1 MLFPAP
7 STCCS
12 SFEFSLSRIARC
24 CCGALS
30 AEAEGEPDAVV
41 VCYCLECQRRTGSV
55 FGVAAFFAAEAVQL
69 SGGSEMYGRS
79 SDAGCKLTF
88 HFCPRCGTTVWW
100 KTERHPGKI
109 AIAAGA
115 FADPD
120 FPRPSRS
127 VFNRSRY
134 SWVDLPHDIP
144 AHIAG
149 RDSELQQR

>member
-1 MLFPAP
+1 MPSPAP
-7 STCCS
+7 STCS
-12 SFEFSLSRIARC
+12 SSSESPLSRSAHC

-41 VCYCLECQRRTGSV
+41 VCHCLECQRRTGSV
-55 FGVAAFFAAEAVQL
+55 FGTAAFFAAEAVRH
-69 SGGSEMYGRS
+69 SGASNTYERS
-79 SDAGCKLTF
+79 SDEGRKLAF

-109 AIAAGA
+109 AIAVGA

-127 VFNRSRY
+127 VFNHSRY
-134 SWVDLPHDIP
+134 SWVDLPHDMP
-144 AHIAG
+144 AHKAG

>member
-1 MLFPAP
+1 
-7 STCCS
+7 
-12 SFEFSLSRIARC
+12 
-24 CCGALS
+24 LS

-41 VCYCLECQRRTGSV
+41 VCHCLECQRRTGSV
-55 FGVAAFFAAEAVQL
+55 FGAAAFFATEAVRL
-69 SGGSEMYGRS
+69 SGVSEMYERS
-79 SDAGCKLTF
+79 SDAGRKLTF

-109 AIAAGA
+109 AIAVGA

-127 VFNRSRY
+127 VFNCSRY
-134 SWVDLPHDIP
+134 AWVDLPHDIP

-149 RDSELQQR
+149 RDSKLVDR